1 MRKIVVSPTL
11 FSEKNISDYKDFYKK
26 YLYPLRR
33 KDTFLKEAES
43 ILKRFEEKNVPNHL
57 ITDHVADKIV
67 SDATFL
73 LETHIGKGVADQF
86 NQEIP
91 LERTKKFNDNIGD
104 EHWLKSLVTGFAEV
118 LENARAMVE
127 AKWKFKKQYLAFV
140 KACVQYDGLHPDIE
154 KRDPLKF
161 KRFNLWATHY
171 YRSRKPLVVMKCL
184 LSFEEF
190 NAQFLKLYNKRK
202 PIKFGGIIIPFEK
215 LHEIK
220 ITTTFLLNDEIEL
233 LAHKHRFP
241 WSEEDKDKERF
252 ILHCKDETEEYHSNP
267 FEEETTEQS
276 KPAQV
281 QETRVLLI
289 AYPKAL
295 KLFNQGI
302 DKYEEGIYLRN
313 SLDDLRLS
321 LELLLKQLLK
331 NRRSLENQLADIGRY
346 KKEKGFSPELL
357 NMFDRLLNYYSS
369 YQNNNVK
376 HDDNVNLAEVELII
390 SLTCTFI
397 VFILK

>member
-1 MRKIVVSPTL
+1 MRKIVISPTL
-11 FSEKNISDYKDFYKK
+11 FSEKNIADYKEFYKG
-26 YLYPLRR
+26 YLLGVKR
-33 KDTFLKEAES
+33 KDAFLKEADS
-43 ILKRFEEKNVPNHL
+43 ILKRFEEKNVPHHL
-57 ITDHVADKIV
+57 MVDQVAENIIR
-67 SDATFL
+67 DANSI
-73 LETHIGKGVADQF
+73 LETYIGKDVVDQF
-86 NQEIP
+86 NQEIAFK
-91 LERTKKFNDNIGD
+91 RSKKFAENIGD

-118 LENARAMVE
+118 LENAKASVE
-127 AKWKFKKQYLAFV
+127 ARWKFRKQYLAFV

-161 KRFNLWATHY
+161 KRFNVWATHY

-202 PIKFGGIIIPFEK
+202 PIKFGGIIIPFDK

-233 LAHKHRFP
+233 FAHKHKFT
-241 WSEEDKDKERF
+241 WYEENKDKEQF

-281 QETRVLLI
+281 QETRVLLT

-302 DKYEEGIYLRN
+302 DKYDEGIYLRN

-331 NRRSLENQLADIGRY
+331 NRKSLENQLADLGRY

-357 NMFDRLLNYYSS
+357 NMFDRLLNYYSA

-376 HDDNVNLAEVELII
+376 HDDNVNLAEVELTI